1 MNPLTVQ
8 PKTFEAIL
16 NSYAPHLQACRD
28 LIIAD
33 LQKTPDTAVLGGY
46 FQEGKMF
53 RALLTFVAASA
64 IGIEPTKMITVA
76 SALELLHGA
85 SLMHDDIVDQATERR
100 SRPALHLQIGLG
112 PALILGDY
120 LILRAFT
127 VLRESHHIYGP
138 ERVIEASNTLNH
150 YAQLCCLGELRE
162 LLPTG
167 EGTPEDEYLTIVQGK
182 TASQFAAAV
191 TLPAIVGGGT
201 SGEIEALR
209 AYGLNVGIAF
219 QIQDDV
225 LDIVEDTGLLGKP
238 VGTNLVNERL
248 LLPLIYLERYGSLT
262 ALRQYRRI
270 RKTKTNRPVQLAAL
284 LKEEGILDRIRV
296 TQDRYLSAAR
306 QALDGIGPS
315 DERANLSVL
324 ASYAVNQH
332 TSHPNDPRFCA
343 QPQLIP
349 AYPTQSSLFP

>member
-1 MNPLTVQ
+1 MNPLTGQ
-8 PKTFEAIL
+8 PQTFEAIM
-16 NSYAPHLQACRD
+16 NRYAPHLEGCRD

-33 LQKTPDTAVLGGY
+33 IKKTPSTALLAGY

-53 RALLTFVAASA
+53 RALLAFVTGSA
-64 IGIEPTKMITVA
+64 MGIEPSKMITVA
-76 SALELLHGA
+76 SALEFLHEA
-85 SLMHDDIVDQATERR
+85 SLIHDDIVDQAAERR
-100 SRPALHLQIGLG
+100 RCPALHLQIGLG

-127 VLRESHHIYGP
+127 VLRESHQIYGP

-150 YAQLCCLGELRE
+150 YAQLCCLSKLHE

-167 EGTPEDEYLTIVQGK
+167 ESNPEDEYLTIVQGK

-209 AYGLNVGIAF
+209 TYGLNVGIAF

-225 LDIVEDTGLLGKP
+225 LDIVGDTRLMRKPLG
-238 VGTNLVNERL
+238 TRLVKDRM
-248 LLPLIYLERYGSLT
+248 LLPLIYLKRYGSPT

-315 DERANLSVL
+315 DEGANLSVL
-324 ASYAVNQH
+324 ASYAVDHH
-332 TSHPNDPRFCA
+332 T
-343 QPQLIP
+343 
-349 AYPTQSSLFP
+349 